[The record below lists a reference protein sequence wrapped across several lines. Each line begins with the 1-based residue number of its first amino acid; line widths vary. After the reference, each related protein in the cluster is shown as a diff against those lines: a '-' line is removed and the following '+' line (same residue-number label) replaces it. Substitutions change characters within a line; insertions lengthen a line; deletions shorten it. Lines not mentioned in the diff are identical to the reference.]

1 MSGSYQVQNGQFG
14 GTFLSTI
21 SLRITVNDYVSY
33 CEIVFDASCYVTPNE
48 STIAYFAVCIVVTML
63 ILAAFAY
70 VRLSL
75 KWSK

>member
-1 MSGSYQVQNGQFG
+1 M
-14 GTFLSTI
+14 
-21 SLRITVNDYVSY
+21 NDYVSY